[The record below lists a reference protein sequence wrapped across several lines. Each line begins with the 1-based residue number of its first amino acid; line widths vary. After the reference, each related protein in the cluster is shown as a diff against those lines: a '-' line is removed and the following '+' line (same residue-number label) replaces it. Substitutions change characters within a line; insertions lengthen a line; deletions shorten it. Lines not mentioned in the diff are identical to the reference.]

1 LTEKESKHIN
11 VINMKKK
18 IFAIIAVV
26 AIAAIA
32 GWNISQSK
40 SDNVLL
46 SDVALTNV
54 EALADETST
63 SAECHGLLGWCSL
76 SCNRCGAR
84 LNALGSSYTHN
95 CSSN

>member
-1 LTEKESKHIN
+1 MN
-11 VINMKKK
+11 KK
-18 IFAIIAVV
+18 FLLAAVV
-26 AIAAIA
+26 AAVVSVSA
-32 GWNISQSK
+32 WNVTQNRSSE
-40 SDNVLL
+40 SGM
-46 SDVALTNV
+46 SDVALANV